1 MRWERVCVEA
11 IAYELPE
18 ERVSTEELEGQL
30 RPLYEALR
38 IPPGQLATM
47 TGIRERRWWPTGP
60 CLADHAARAG
70 RRALE
75 EAGVASEDLGAVI
88 YAGVCRDDLEP
99 ATACRVADTLG
110 VRGDALV
117 MDHSNACLGVLN
129 GMVTVANMI
138 ELGQIRAGLVVSC
151 ETAREIAGDAIA
163 RMIADPTVTTW
174 SKCIASL
181 TGGSGAIAVVL
192 TDRDFSFT
200 GRRLLGGAVRAAPEH
215 HRIARWGAREGIA
228 GQTGWIMDTDA
239 AGVLTHGVELG
250 KRTWA
255 AFLNELG
262 WEVDDVDRAVMHQVG
277 EVHQRTILD
286 ALGID
291 PAREFSTFADLGNI
305 GTVSLPI
312 TAARA
317 AEDGFIVDGDR
328 VGLLGIGTGLNCLML
343 GIQW

>member
-1 MRWERVCVEA
+1 MRWDRVCVEA
-11 IAYELPE
+11 ITYELPD
-18 ERVSTEELEGQL
+18 ERVRSEDLEGQL
-30 RPLYEALR
+30 DGLYAKLR
-38 IPPGQLATM
+38 IPSGQLMSM
-47 TGIRERRWWPTGP
+47 TGIQERRWWPEGP
-60 CLADHAARAG
+60 RLADHAARAG
-70 RRALE
+70 RKALD
-75 EAGVASEDLGAVI
+75 EAGVSPDDVGTVI
-88 YAGVCRDDLEP
+88 YAGVCRDDMEP

-110 VRGDALV
+110 IRGDALV
-117 MDHSNACLGVLN
+117 LDHSNACLGVLN

-151 ETAREIAGDAIA
+151 ETAREIATDAIA
-163 RMIADPTVTTW
+163 RMLDDSTVATW

-215 HRIARWGAREGIA
+215 HRVARWGAREGIA
-228 GQTGWIMDTDA
+228 GQTSWIMDTDA
-239 AGVLTHGVELG
+239 AEVLTHGVELG

-255 AFLNELG
+255 AFLRELD
-262 WEVDDVDRAVMHQVG
+262 WAVADVDRAVMHQVG
-277 EVHQRTILD
+277 AVHQSTILG

-291 PAREFSTFADLGNI
+291 PAREYSTFATLGNI

-317 AEDGFIVDGDR
+317 AEDGFIVEGDR

>member
-1 MRWERVCVEA
+1 MRWDRVCVEA
-11 IAYELPE
+11 IAYDLPE
-18 ERVSTEELEGQL
+18 ERVRTADLEARL
-30 RPLYEALR
+30 ATVYDRLR
-38 IPPGQLATM
+38 IPAGQLVAM
-47 TGIRERRWWPTGP
+47 TGIEERRWWPPGP
-60 CLADHAARAG
+60 RLADHAARAG

-75 EAGVASEDLGAVI
+75 DAGVAAEDVGAVI

-99 ATACRVADTLG
+99 ATACRVADTLN

-117 MDHSNACLGVLN
+117 LDHSNACLGVLN

-151 ETAREIAGDAIA
+151 ETAREIGEDAIA
-163 RMIADPTVTTW
+163 RMLADPSVATW
-174 SKCIASL
+174 SKAIASL

-192 TDRDFSFT
+192 THADFSFT

-215 HRIARWGAREGIA
+215 HRIARWGSREGIA
-228 GQTGWIMDTDA
+228 GQTAWVMDTDA
-239 AGVLTHGVELG
+239 AAVLTHGIELG

-255 AFLNELG
+255 AFLDELR
-262 WEVDDVDRAVMHQVG
+262 WTADDVDRVVMHQVG
-277 EVHQRTILD
+277 AVHQTTILD

-317 AEDGFIVDGDR
+317 AEAGFVVDGDR
-328 VGLLGIGTGLNCLML
+328 VGFLGIGTGLNCLML
-343 GIQW
+343 GMQW

>member
-11 IAYELPE
+11 IAYELPD
-18 ERVSTEELEGQL
+18 ERIGSAELEGRLQS
-30 RPLYEALR
+30 LYQRLR
-38 IPPGQLATM
+38 IPDGQLMTM
-47 TGIRERRWWPTGP
+47 TGIRERRWWPEGP

-75 EAGVASEDLGAVI
+75 EAGVAPEDIGTVI
-88 YAGVCRDDLEP
+88 YGGVCRDDMEP

-117 MDHSNACLGVLN
+117 LDLSNACLGVLN
-129 GMVTVANMI
+129 GMVAVANRI

-151 ETAREIAGDAIA
+151 ETAREIGEDAIA
-163 RMIADPTVTTW
+163 RMLADPSVATW
-174 SKCIASL
+174 SKSIASL

-192 TDRDFSFT
+192 TDRDFSFV
-200 GRRLLGGAVRAAPEH
+200 GRRLVGAAVRAAPEH
-215 HRIARWGAREGIA
+215 HRIARWGARDGIA

-239 AGVLTHGVELG
+239 AQILTHGIELG

-255 AFLNELG
+255 AFLK
-262 WEVDDVDRAVMHQVG
+262 EVRWQPEDVDRVVMHQVG
-277 EVHQRTILD
+277 AVHQSTILS

-291 PAREFSTFADLGNI
+291 PDREFSTFETLGNI

-312 TAARA
+312 TVAKA
-317 AEDGFIVDGDR
+317 AEDGFIVEGDR